1 MSPSNPVSRRDF
13 LRLSAAS
20 AAATVLTAT
29 PLPALAATAKPH
41 PLTKAHSPDVLV
53 NWVKTIYDLVRQ
65 ERFSPTSAARAY
77 GGLAVAAYEA
87 VVPGMPADRSLAG
100 QLNDLTP
107 GPVDTKGVRIHW
119 PISLNAALERAALT
133 LFADR
138 SEASRTAIS
147 EYAQS
152 VRGGIGSM
160 VPGDVASTSERFD
173 RAVGDHV
180 AAWIATD
187 GYTEI
192 LGLPYEP
199 PVGPGLW
206 ERTPPNFG
214 FALEPYWEWVRP
226 MALPS
231 ADFCAP
237 PPPVPYSALEGSDFY
252 EQAMVLYRTSL
263 EIGDAE
269 REIALFWRDN
279 PDGTTGLP
287 SGHWMLIA
295 CVAIADLGLDLAR
308 AAEVLAMVGISL
320 TDGFTSCWTE
330 KYRTNLL
337 RPVTYI
343 RNHIDPDWASFVN
356 SPAFPEYTSGHSV
369 GSGAAAGTLTAL
381 LGDLPFVDD
390 TGVPYGRGTFQYASF
405 TEAAEVAATSRL
417 YGGIHYPMA
426 IDVGLKQGSRV
437 SRVVRARVKLR
448 RGAGSLG

>member
-1 MSPSNPVSRRDF
+1 
-13 LRLSAAS
+13 
-20 AAATVLTAT
+20 
-29 PLPALAATAKPH
+29 
-41 PLTKAHSPDVLV
+41 
-53 NWVKTIYDLVRQ
+53 
-65 ERFSPTSAARAY
+65 
-77 GGLAVAAYEA
+77 
-87 VVPGMPADRSLAG
+87 MPAYRSLAG
-100 QLNDLTP
+100 QLNDLNA
-107 GPVDTKGVRIHW
+107 GPVTRGARIHW
-119 PISLNAALERAALT
+119 PSSLNATLEKTALT
-133 LFADR
+133 LFANR

-160 VPGDVASTSERFD
+160 VPGDVASASERFG

-180 AAWIATD
+180 ASWIASD
-187 GYTEI
+187 GYAEI

-214 FALEPYWEWVRP
+214 FALEPYWERVRP

-237 PPPVPYSALEGSDFY
+237 PPPVPYSTEEGSEFY
-252 EQAMVLYRTSL
+252 EQAMVVYQTSQ
-263 EIGDAE
+263 EVGDLE

-295 CVAIADLGLDLAR
+295 CIAIADLGLDLAK

-320 TDGFTSCWTE
+320 ADGFTSCWTE

-343 RNHIDPDWASFVN
+343 RNHIDPNWASFVN

-381 LGDLPFVDD
+381 LGDLPFDD
-390 TGVPYGRGTFQYASF
+390 DSGMPYGRETYRYASF
-405 TEAAEVAATSRL
+405 TEAAQEAAISRL

-426 IDVGLKQGSRV
+426 IDVGLEQGARV
-437 SRVVRARVKLR
+437 SRVVRDRVKLR
-448 RGAGSLG
+448 QRAA

>member
-1 MSPSNPVSRRDF
+1 MSHPNPVSRRDF
-13 LRLSAAS
+13 IRLSTAS
-20 AAATVLTAT
+20 AAATVLAAT
-29 PLPALAATAKPH
+29 PLPALGATTKPH
-41 PLTKAHSPDVLV
+41 PLTKANSPDVLI
-53 NWVKTIYDLVRQ
+53 NWVKTVYDLVRQ

-87 VVPGMPADRSLAG
+87 VVAGMPAYLSLAG
-100 QLNDLTP
+100 QLNDLTA
-107 GPVDTKGVRIHW
+107 GPAVPRGARIHW
-119 PISLNAALERAALT
+119 PLALNAAVEQAALA

-138 SEASRTAIS
+138 SPASRTAIS
-147 EYAQS
+147 DHAQS
-152 VRGGIGSM
+152 VRGGMGAM
-160 VPGDVASTSERFD
+160 VPDGVASTSERFGH
-173 RAVGDHV
+173 AVGDHV

-187 GYTEI
+187 GYAEI
-192 LGLPYEP
+192 LGLAYEP
-199 PVGPGLW
+199 PAGPGLW

-214 FALEPYWEWVRP
+214 FALEPYWERVRP

-237 PPPVPYSALEGSDFY
+237 PPPVPFSTEEGSGFY
-252 EQAMVLYRTSL
+252 EQAMMTYRTSQQ
-263 EIGDAE
+263 IGDAE

-295 CVAIADLGLDLAR
+295 SIAISGLDLAR

-320 TDGFTSCWTE
+320 TDAFSSCWTE
-330 KYRTNLL
+330 KYRRNVV

-343 RNHIDPDWASFVN
+343 RNHIDPNWASFVN

-369 GSGAAAGTLTAL
+369 GSGAAAGTLISL

-390 TGVPYGRGTFQYASF
+390 SGVPYGRDTFRYTSF
-405 TEAAEVAATSRL
+405 TEAAAEAAISRL

-426 IDVGLKQGSRV
+426 IDVGLDQGAHV
-437 SRVVRARVKLR
+437 SRVVRERVKLR
-448 RGAGSLG
+448 KSST

>member
-1 MSPSNPVSRRDF
+1 MSHSNPVSRRDF

-20 AAATVLTAT
+20 AAATALAAT
-29 PLPALAATAKPH
+29 PLPALAATARPH
-41 PLTKAHSPDVLV
+41 PLTKTHSPDVLV
-53 NWVKTIYDLVRQ
+53 NWVRTIYDLVRE

-87 VVPGMPADRSLAG
+87 VVAGMPANRSLAG
-100 QLNDLTP
+100 QLNGLAAAP
-107 GPVDTKGVRIHW
+107 LVAQGARIHW
-119 PISLNAALERAALT
+119 PLCLNAALERAALT
-133 LFADR
+133 LFVNR
-138 SEASRTAIS
+138 TEASRNAIS
-147 EYAQS
+147 DHAQS
-152 VRGGIGSM
+152 VRGGVGSM
-160 VPGDVASTSERFD
+160 VPGDVAITSEQFG

-187 GYTEI
+187 GYAEI
-192 LGLPYEP
+192 LGLPYDP

-214 FALEPYWEWVRP
+214 FALEPYWEQVRP

-237 PPPVPYSALEGSDFY
+237 PPPVTYSPEEGSEFY
-252 EQAMVLYRTSL
+252 EQAMAVYQKSQ
-263 EIGDAE
+263 EIGDFE

-295 CVAIADLGLDLAR
+295 CIAVTDLGLNLAKS
-308 AAEVLAMVGISL
+308 AEVLAMVGISL
-320 TDGFTSCWTE
+320 ADAFTSCWTE

-343 RNHIDPDWASFVN
+343 RNHIDPDWSSFVN

-381 LGDLPFVDD
+381 LGDLAFVDD
-390 TGVPYGRGTFQYASF
+390 SGVPYGRDAYGYGSF
-405 TEAAEVAATSRL
+405 TEAAEEAAISRL

-426 IDVGLKQGSRV
+426 IDVGLEQGARV
-437 SRVVRARVKLR
+437 SRVVRDRVKLK
-448 RGAGSLG
+448 RGSA

>member
-1 MSPSNPVSRRDF
+1 MNHSDPVSRRGF

-20 AAATVLTAT
+20 AAAMVLAAT
-29 PLPALAATAKPH
+29 PLPALAATTRPH
-41 PLTKAHSPDVLV
+41 PLTKAHSPDVLI
-53 NWVKTIYDLVRQ
+53 NWVKTIYDLVRE

-77 GGLAVAAYEA
+77 GGLAVAAYES
-87 VVPGMPADRSLAG
+87 VVPGMPAYRSLAG
-100 QLNDLTP
+100 QLNDLTA

-119 PISLNAALERAALT
+119 PSSLNAALEKAALT
-133 LFADR
+133 LFANR

-160 VPGDVASTSERFD
+160 VPGDVAFASERFG

-180 AAWIATD
+180 ASWIASD
-187 GYTEI
+187 GYAEI

-214 FALEPYWEWVRP
+214 FALEPYWERVRP

-237 PPPVPYSALEGSDFY
+237 PPPVPYSTEEGSEFF
-252 EQAMVLYRTSL
+252 EQAMVVYQTSQ
-263 EIGDAE
+263 EAGDLE

-287 SGHWMLIA
+287 SGHWMLIT
-295 CVAIADLGLDLAR
+295 CIAIADLGLDLAR

-320 TDGFTSCWTE
+320 ADGFTSCWTE

-381 LGDLPFVDD
+381 VGDLSFVDD
-390 TGVPYGRGTFQYASF
+390 SGVPYGRDAFRYASF
-405 TEAAEVAATSRL
+405 TEAAQEAAISRL

-426 IDVGLKQGSRV
+426 IDVGLEQGARV
-437 SRVVRARVKLR
+437 SRVVRDRVKLR
-448 RGAGSLG
+448 RGAA